1 MLTSTVLVLIALIA
15 LSLPIAVVLGSLA
28 LFLDLTY
35 SFLPIQIAL
44 GEVFWV
50 HSINFIL
57 IAIPLFILMGELLLR
72 SGISDKMYAAMIQ
85 WLSWLP
91 GGLMHANIGTCAMF
105 AATSGSTVATVA
117 TIGTTALPQIER
129 RGYNARLFLGSL
141 AAGGTLGILI
151 PPSINMIVY
160 GYLTDT
166 SVPQLFLAGIIP
178 GITLA
183 ILYMLV
189 VLVACLIRPDWDGA
203 PVETNWQARFAT
215 IGDLGPPL
223 VLFLVVVGSIYAGW
237 ATPTEA
243 AALGVLAA
251 LALAAWN
258 RRLNWVMLKAAMQG
272 TIRTSSMLLL
282 IVIIA
287 LYLNF
292 VFASVGLV
300 RQVNEFILQLGWSP
314 LATMLFI
321 IGVYVVM
328 GMFMETLSM
337 MVLTV
342 PLITPVVVSLGYDTV
357 WFGVLVVL
365 LCEMAILTPPIGVLC
380 YVIQGLRRRGTLN
393 DVFIGVTPFILAI
406 VVMLGIMLLFPGLA
420 LYLPEMFYR

>member
-1 MLTSTVLVLIALIA
+1 MLTSTTLVLIALIA
-15 LSLPIAVVLGSLA
+15 LSLPIAVVLGLLA

-117 TIGTTALPQIER
+117 TIGTAALPQIEW

-183 ILYMLV
+183 LLYMLV

-243 AALGVLAA
+243 SALGVLAA